1 MAAPG
6 FLRSFLG
13 FLRSIPRFLRSFMQ
27 ALLRPVTWSMA
38 WRNVGRN
45 PRRTLIVGSAIA
57 IGLGATIVA
66 MAVNYGM
73 IFEMVA
79 SAIRTEVGHVQVHG
93 RGYDAKPG
101 IEFRIEPD
109 QGVTPELV
117 ADLPEVV
124 AWAPRVRDE
133 GLVSSPRASAGVRLV
148 AIDPLRE
155 AEVSVIDESVTQ
167 GGFLGDEPRR
177 VLIGERLADR
187 LQVGVDDK
195 VVLSVQDVSGDL
207 TGEAYRVAGLFRTPS
222 RELDEGAVFLP
233 IGEAQ
238 RLLGIGEA
246 ISEVVIVSNDD
257 RQLEALAARL
267 QERLG
272 AELEVQTWEELRPM
286 LVSMIK
292 IFDEMGWIM
301 YAAIFIAMA
310 FGIAN
315 VLLMS
320 LCERIREIGIVLSLG
335 MPPARLVASLMVESL
350 ILTLVG
356 VAFGLVVGLLGV
368 WALSDGI
375 DLSAWADGLDAY
387 GMSPVIVPVV
397 RSSDLAQP
405 LAIAVFTAIFASLWP
420 AVRAVRIRP
429 AEAVRHV

>member
-1 MAAPG
+1 MTKG
-6 FLRSFLG
+6 FLGSFLEA
-13 FLRSIPRFLRSFMQ
+13 LVRS
-27 ALLRPVTWSMA
+27 VTWRMA

-57 IGLGATIVA
+57 IGLGSTIVA

-79 SAIRTEVGHVQVHG
+79 SAIRTEVGHVQIHG
-93 RGYDAKPG
+93 QGFDAKPS
-101 IEFRIEPD
+101 IDIRIEPG
-109 QGVTPELV
+109 QGVGPGLV
-117 ADLPEVV
+117 EDLPEVV

-133 GLVSSPRASAGVRLV
+133 GLVSSPRASVGVRLV
-148 AIDPLRE
+148 AIDPDRE
-155 AEVSVIDESVTQ
+155 AKVSVIEESITQ
-167 GGFLGDEPRR
+167 GQFLGDEPRQ

-195 VVLSVQDVSGDL
+195 VVFSVQDVTGDL
-207 TGEAYRVAGLFRTPS
+207 TGEAYRIAGLFRTPS
-222 RELDEGAVFLP
+222 RGLDEGALFLP
-233 IGEAQ
+233 IAEAQ

-246 ISEVVIVSNDD
+246 ISEFVIISNDD

-267 QERLG
+267 EERLG
-272 AELEVQTWEELRPM
+272 ADFEVRTWEELRPM
-286 LVSMIK
+286 LVSMVK
-292 IFDEMGWIM
+292 IFDQMGWIM
-301 YAAIFIAMA
+301 YAAIFVAMA

-320 LCERIREIGIVLSLG
+320 LYERIREIGIVLSLG
-335 MPPARLVASLMVESL
+335 MPPARLVASLLVESL
-350 ILTLVG
+350 VLTLVG
-356 VAFGLVVGLLGV
+356 VAFGLALGLLGV
-368 WALSDGI
+368 WAVSDGI

-397 RSSDLAQP
+397 RSSDLTQP
-405 LAIAVFTAIFASLWP
+405 VAIAVLTAILASLWP